1 MSQDNTNETAFLA
14 PGTKLNG
21 RYVIERVIG
30 QGGFGITYY
39 ARHEMLMHV
48 YAIKEFYISGYNTR
62 DTVHNTISL
71 QGMQEDMYAKYKT
84 RFVEEARTVVSLDH
98 PNIVKVV
105 DIFEENNTAYMVMP
119 FVEGT
124 SLQKLVEKNGGRL
137 PYELT
142 VNYMGQ
148 LSAAVGYIHSKHI
161 LHRDIKPDN
170 VLITPDNKVILIDFG
185 SAREFVNDKTQR
197 HTSIL
202 THGYAPPEQYSSV
215 SRKGNYTDIY
225 ALGGVYYF
233 CLTGEV
239 PVEATTRLLEAGEGN
254 DPLVEPKAL
263 NSNVTDNVNRTI
275 MKAMALKPEKRHQSV
290 EEFMDD
296 LLGRGASTKPA
307 ETPKQ
312 EPAKTPEVKPASK
325 HEKKQEPVKEPEK
338 KQEYKSVFAEPKPQS
353 KPKSEGPKEPKKK
366 GKAGL
371 WIGLGSAMVALVLVL
386 VFALNDNYNDI
397 DASGA
402 INTSGA
408 FSVGPNKQ
416 VVFSMGNLQYQAS
429 TKTYRFANNQ
439 WDVLGTKAASSTEW
453 MDLFGWGTG
462 NNPTKDS
469 FVSEEYD
476 EFYDW
481 GHNTISNGGDLAWR
495 TLTAQEWDYII
506 NGRNNIY
513 GNIALAVINDEIYGL
528 MLFPD
533 NWDHYIVDYYSED
546 GLIHIDSKKDLSN
559 SYEKY
564 GAVFLPAI
572 VNGEDAL
579 YWSAT
584 PYEQDYAFM
593 LNASSVNPTDW
604 DYRSSGACVRL
615 VCDMVSSA
623 NLYGSEILYEDQELE
638 KDEIFISVEEMPD
651 FPGGSAKLIEYIQK
665 NLRYPMSAR
674 ENDTQGKVFV
684 GFVVEKDGSISDVK
698 VLRGIGDGC
707 DEEAVR
713 VVQSLPKFNPGKQNG
728 NPVRVQYTLP
738 IVFSLQ

>member
-1 MSQDNTNETAFLA
+1 MSQENTSGAAFLA

-62 DTVHNTISL
+62 DTVHNTVSL
-71 QGMQEDMYAKYKT
+71 QGMKEDMYDKYKQ

-170 VLITPDNKVILIDFG
+170 VLITPDNRVILIDFG

-197 HTSIL
+197 QTSIL

-239 PVEATTRLLEAGEGN
+239 PAEATTRLLEAGEGH
-254 DPLVEPKAL
+254 DPLVEPKVL
-263 NSNVTDNVNRTI
+263 NPSVSDSVNRTI
-275 MKAMALKPEKRHQSV
+275 VKAMALKPENRYQTV
-290 EEFMDD
+290 AEFMGD
-296 LLGRGASTKPA
+296 LLGNTGAPQA

-312 EPAKTPEVKPASK
+312 TVEKKPEP
-325 HEKKQEPVKEPEK
+325 EKKQEYVSVFADSGKNNKKKAKQPEPAKEPEK
-338 KQEYKSVFAEPKPQS
+338 KQEYKSVFDEPKPQPRS
-353 KPKSEGPKEPKKK
+353 QQKSETPKEPKKK

-371 WIGLGSAMVALVLVL
+371 WIGIGVAAALLVVVLVLVL
-386 VFALNDNYNDI
+386 GNKH
-397 DASGA
+397 
-402 INTSGA
+402 TSDFDELPGV
-408 FSVGPNKQ
+408 FSVGPNKT
-416 VVFSMGNLQYQAS
+416 VVFAKGNLQV
-429 TKTYRFANNQ
+429 KTSPFKYRLAKNQYDILGEQSSSNDWTDLLDFAFSDSHFENN
-439 WDVLGTKAASSTEW
+439 GK
-453 MDLFGWGTG
+453 
-462 NNPTKDS
+462 
-469 FVSEEYD
+469 
-476 EFYDW
+476 
-481 GHNTISNGGDLAWR
+481 IWR
-495 TLTAQEWDYII
+495 TLTADEWSYLI
-506 NGRNNIY
+506 NRNR
-513 GNIALAVINDEIYGL
+513 GCVHAEIDGVYGL
-528 MLFPD
+528 VIFPD
-533 NWDHYIVDYYSED
+533 NWEYYVDVDE
-546 GLIHIDSKKDLSN
+546 KDLLLHIKRKSDWN
-559 SYEKY
+559 SFYEEN
-564 GAVFLPAI
+564 GAVFLPAY
-572 VNGEDAL
+572 VNGEEVFYRTSSYRDYNAAYL
-579 YWSAT
+579 FNLESMD
-584 PYEQDYAFM
+584 PY
-593 LNASSVNPTDW
+593 DW
-604 DYRSSGACVRL
+604 DYLSTGACVRL
-615 VCDMVSSA
+615 VREYSGFDYDVVD
-623 NLYGSEILYEDQELE
+623 EVWPEYEE
-638 KDEIFISVEEMPD
+638 DEIEEEEVFMVVEEMPE
-651 FPGGSAKLIEYIQK
+651 FPGGTAKLYEYLQN
-665 NLRYPMSAR
+665 NLKYPMGAR
-674 ENDTQGKVFV
+674 ENDIQGKVFV
-684 GFVVEKDGSISDVK
+684 NFVVEKDGSISNVK
-698 VLRGIGDGC
+698 VLRGIGGGC

-713 VVQSLPKFNPGKQNG
+713 VVQSLPKFNPGKQRG

-738 IVFSLQ
+738 IVFKLQ